1 MDYNTAYERVN
12 KIRKFY
18 KSLLWFGIIAG
29 IILFNDF
36 LKDHFVGINLFSG
49 HIFLVIWA
57 VILTVKAVKLF
68 VFDAEWEKELIEK
81 ELGKNK
87 KPIDF

>member
-12 KIRKFY
+12 KIKKFY

-29 IILFNDF
+29 IILLNDF
-36 LKDHFVGINLFSG
+36 LKDHFAGINIFSG
-49 HIFLVIWA
+49 YLFLIIWA
-57 VILTVKAVKLF
+57 IILTVKAVKLF